1 MNRMARPEGFEPPT
15 VGTGN
20 RCSIQLS
27 YGRMQGEIIPDE
39 LQTFLIGSEK

>member
-1 MNRMARPEGFEPPT
+1 MARPEGFEPPT

-39 LQTFLIGSEK
+39 FQNFLNRIEK